1 MLLSNGKSVLRTMA
15 NINIVRNMTA
25 SPAKREYK
33 FETLSV
39 TETKPFVYH
48 VIFNRPDRLNAFN
61 ATMWFEIGKCFNDLS
76 YDSNCRAIVLS
87 ANGKHF
93 TAGLYLMDAMK
104 IGQELGNHEDVARK
118 ANFLEQKI
126 KAYQN
131 SISSLE
137 NCQKPVIAAIH
148 SACVGAGVNLIAAA
162 DIRYCTDDAWFTVK
176 EVDIGMAADVGALQR
191 LPKIIKSQSFVR
203 ELCFTARK
211 FDSKEAFEHGVV
223 SKVYKTKDE
232 LINGAIQLGE
242 IIASKSPVAV
252 QATKRN
258 LIYSMDH
265 TTQEGLDH
273 ICEINK
279 LNLQS
284 EDFVNATI
292 AGATKGNPPVFAKL

>member
-1 MLLSNGKSVLRTMA
+1 MLLNGGKAILRTMA
-15 NINIVRNMTA
+15 TTNVSRNMTTA
-25 SPAKREYK
+25 AKREYK

-39 TETKPFVYH
+39 TEAKPFVYH
-48 VIFNRPDRLNAFN
+48 VSFNRPDRLNAFN
-61 ATMWFEIGKCFNDLS
+61 RTMWFEIGKCFNDLS

-93 TAGLYLMDAMK
+93 TAGLDLMDAMK
-104 IGQELGNHEDVARK
+104 FGQELAEFEDVARK

-126 KAYQN
+126 KAYQD

-137 NCQKPVIAAIH
+137 KCQKPVIVATH

-191 LPKIIKSQSFVR
+191 LPKIIKSQSLLR
-203 ELCFTARK
+203 ELCFTGRK
-211 FDSKEAFEHGVV
+211 FDSKEAYENGVV
-223 SKVYKTKDE
+223 SRIFKTKDE
-232 LINGAIQLGE
+232 MINGAIQLGE
-242 IIASKSPVAV
+242 TIASKSPVAV

-279 LNLQS
+279 MNLQS

-292 AGATKGNPPVFAKL
+292 AGATKGDPPIFAKL